1 MKITLIA
8 AIGQKNEI
16 GINGDLI
23 WRMPGDLARA
33 KEISMGHPVIMGRKT
48 YESIPANIRPLPGR
62 TNIVLTSK
70 EVQSDHPDLI
80 YVSSVQKAIR
90 AAKESEGSDKC
101 YVFGGAQV
109 YRDFL
114 PYATALELTM
124 IDAQC
129 IDADTFFPRWDKN
142 DFQEVSRESIVL
154 YDPQHHFVLY
164 EKKR

>member
-23 WRMPGDLARA
+23 WRVPGDLARV
-33 KEISMGHPVIMGRKT
+33 KKMTMGHPVIMGRKT
-48 YESIPANIRPLPGR
+48 YESIPQGFRPLPGR

-70 EVQSDHPDLI
+70 RLQSDRDDLV
-80 YVSSVQKAIR
+80 YLSSVQEAIR
-90 AAKESEGSDKC
+90 AANESVGSDEC
-101 YVFGGAQV
+101 YIFGGAQV

-114 PYATALELTM
+114 PYATALELTL
-124 IDAQC
+124 IDDSC
-129 IDADTFFPRWDKN
+129 KDADAYFPRWEKK

-154 YDPQHHFVLY
+154 YDPQHHFVRY
-164 EKKR
+164 EKK